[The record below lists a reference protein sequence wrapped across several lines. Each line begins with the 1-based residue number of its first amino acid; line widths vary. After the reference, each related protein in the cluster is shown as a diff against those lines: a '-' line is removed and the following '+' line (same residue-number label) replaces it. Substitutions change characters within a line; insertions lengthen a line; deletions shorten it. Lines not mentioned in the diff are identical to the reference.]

1 MIDIWLAG
9 GIFIIIYAL
18 IIMEKGSRA
27 IVSLLGASALVLA
40 KVLDLHEVL
49 THYIEWNTI
58 ILLIGMMIIVH
69 ITNQT
74 GVFQWVALHIAKL
87 VKGSPKRLFL
97 SLVGMTAI
105 ASALL
110 DNVTTVLLMV
120 PITFSLTTVLK
131 INPVPFLISQIIA
144 SNIGGTATLVGD
156 PPNIMIG
163 SANPHL
169 SFGQFLVHL
178 GPISLIILLATCG
191 LLLFIYRKELATEP
205 DSVEELM
212 EMEPRDALKDPILL
226 RKSLWVLGLTLL
238 GFLLHS
244 ILHIEASTI
253 AMTGAMVLLA
263 IGVPSNKVEKTLGAI
278 EWETLF
284 FFAGLFALVGGLE
297 EVGILKTLATKLIEV
312 TGGDFFWLSTLIL
325 WISGIASATIDNI
338 PFVATMIPLL
348 QEAANGLGVAV
359 DSVQMNTLWWSLA
372 LGACLGGNGTI
383 LGASANLI
391 VVSVANK
398 RGANISYWEFFKV
411 GAPVTL
417 VSLVLA
423 HAYVILRY
431 F

>member
-1 MIDIWLAG
+1 MFDVWLTG
-9 GIFIIIYAL
+9 GIFVFIYAL
-18 IIMEKGSRA
+18 IIAEKGSRA
-27 IVSLLGASALVLA
+27 VVSLLGASALVLA
-40 KVLDLHEVL
+40 KVLELHEVL

-58 ILLIGMMIIVH
+58 ILLIGMMLIVH

-74 GVFQWVALHIAKL
+74 GVFQWAALHIAKL

-97 SLVGMTAI
+97 SLIWMTAI

-120 PITFSLTTVLK
+120 PITFSLTTLLK
-131 INPVPFLISQIIA
+131 LNPIPFLISQIIA

-169 SFGQFLVHL
+169 SFGQFLIHL
-178 GPISLIILLATCG
+178 GPISLIIMLVSSA
-191 LLLFIYRKELATEP
+191 LLLYIYRKELATKP

-212 EMEPRDALKDPILL
+212 KMEPGDALKDPILL

-253 AMTGAMVLLA
+253 AMTGAMVLMA
-263 IGVPSNKVEKTLGAI
+263 IGVPSNKVEKTIGAI

-297 EVGILKTLATKLIEV
+297 EVGILSALATQLIVV

-325 WISGIASATIDNI
+325 WVSGIASATIDNI

-359 DSVQMNTLWWSLA
+359 DSAQMNTLWWSLA

-391 VVSVANK
+391 VVSAANK
-398 RGANISYWEFFKV
+398 RGANISYWEFLKV
-411 GAPVTL
+411 GAPITL